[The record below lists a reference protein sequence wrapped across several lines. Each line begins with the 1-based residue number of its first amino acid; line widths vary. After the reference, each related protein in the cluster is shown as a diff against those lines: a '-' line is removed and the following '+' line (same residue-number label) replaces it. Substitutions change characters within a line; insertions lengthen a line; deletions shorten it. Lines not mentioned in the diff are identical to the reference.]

1 MILKVSIE
9 EFKKE
14 ILSLTERG
22 EALIQTYKG
31 KREESDLLSLK
42 EDKNRWKKEVITYV
56 SNCFNPVNDRFQYEM
71 NSGSNTFNTGLKIE
85 TSKQIEMQLQLIKD
99 LCRGL
104 VYYSEMLAVYDA
116 YTQPEDYD
124 AETRKNIDTS
134 GILELIVSKLYDL
147 RNVKGYHSIKS
158 ILDGNGVEIDH
169 GEDWEYGK
177 QLESLGLIDAMKTRS
192 FDAKISLNGKL
203 HIEES
208 RKPKPTDY
216 TQISDSDKELHN
228 KIDFIIEELKKRGY
242 ADQIIFEE
250 IEELREEIPVK
261 DKKKFG
267 QLVKGKIVDLVM
279 SKAID
284 GAAGSE
290 IFKELTNQAFNLL
303 GS

>member
-1 MILKVSIE
+1 MVLKVSIE
-9 EFKKE
+9 EFKNE
-14 ILSLTERG
+14 ILSLTEKG

-31 KREESDLLSLK
+31 KRQESDLLSLK
-42 EDKNRWKKEVITYV
+42 EDKNTWKKEVITYV
-56 SNCFNPVNDRFQYEM
+56 SNCFDPVNDRFQYEM
-71 NSGSNTFNTGLKIE
+71 NSGNNTFNTGFKIE

-124 AETRKNIDTS
+124 AEARKNLNTAE
-134 GILELIVSKLYDL
+134 ILELILSKLYDL
-147 RNVKGYHSIKS
+147 KKVNSYHSIKD
-158 ILDGNGVEIDH
+158 ILVGNGIELEH

-177 QLESLGLIDAMKTRS
+177 QLECLSFINAMNTRS
-192 FDAKISLNGKL
+192 FNAKLSLKGKL
-203 HIEES
+203 HVEES
-208 RKPKPTDY
+208 RKTSRTDY
-216 TQISDSDKELHN
+216 SQISDSDKELHN

-250 IEELREEIPVK
+250 IEELKEEIPVK

-267 QLVKGKIVDLVM
+267 QYVKGKIVDLVM

-284 GAAGSE
+284 SATGSE
-290 IFKELTNQAFNLL
+290 VFKELTNQAFNLL
-303 GS
+303 R